1 MGGAMLSRMTVL
13 VSGVGPGLGREITAA
28 AVREGA
34 QVMMAAR
41 TASRLEAIAGEIDPD
56 GDHVAWKATDIADR
70 EACEALVDAT
80 VSRFGGLDAVV
91 HCAALDTVMG
101 GLQGSDFAD
110 LDRVLHVNLYG
121 TLYLTGAA
129 LAPLAESG
137 RGSIVIIGAQ
147 SSLSGAVP
155 QLFYAASKGAL
166 NSAMRHLACE
176 VGPRQIRVN
185 SVLPGWMY
193 GPPVEGYIEMEA
205 RRRQVPTDAV
215 LGELTARMPLRQMAT
230 DGDVAE
236 TVVFFAS
243 PRSKGI
249 TGQTLLVNA
258 GEIMG

>member
-1 MGGAMLSRMTVL
+1 MGETMLSGMTVL
-13 VSGVGPGLGREITAA
+13 VSGVGPGLGREITEA

-34 QVMMAAR
+34 RVMMAAR
-41 TASRLEAIAGEIDPD
+41 TASRLEAIAKDVDPAGER
-56 GDHVAWKATDIADR
+56 VAWKVTDIADR
-70 EACEALVDAT
+70 AGCEALVDAT
-80 VSRFGGLDAVV
+80 VARFGGLDALV
-91 HCAALDTVMG
+91 HCAALDNVMG

-110 LDRVLHVNLYG
+110 LDRVLQVNVYG

-166 NSAMRHLACE
+166 TSAMRHLACE
-176 VGPRQIRVN
+176 VGPRQIRIN

-205 RRRQVPTDAV
+205 GRRQVPPDVV
-215 LGELTARMPLRQMAT
+215 LGELTAHMPLRQMAT

-258 GEIMG
+258 GEIMR